1 VKDYFSSKG
10 WLTRYSQA
18 EDSTGLWQRFV
29 AEVERSEMD
38 NFNTPDLDQGADS
51 ILRPGE
57 TLEDDF
63 DVNFRK
69 ANAKGGIQQLVGNTD
84 DGSRPGYSGDK
95 GIKKALEEITE
106 TQKTFDSK
114 SQLINL
120 LEDKLGFKPDPK
132 GISPNR
138 YDILKKI
145 KYESVLPVTTEKQ
158 LIETFGEEYLTK
170 ERAKGVSDKKL
181 KDRRF
186 HKISFANITD
196 EERTKKVEDTRQRNK
211 NLTEEQILDR
221 KEKAMVRRQS
231 TKGYSFYKVNNA
243 ENLLWND
250 LLRTAKN
257 KNGYFTF
264 KGEAPVKEKYYNKAE
279 TEKFVLVDKKG
290 NEFKYST
297 LSEDITK
304 HSGEKLEDV
313 LRPYKQKEFLAKEGL
328 TKELNKL
335 AGYKP
340 GATKSV
346 FHTQHIQ
353 GIDKNPFKV
362 HLTFGEQNLSEAAS
376 KKSFDADWKAANKKP
391 LGEGARFKAQ
401 KEAVNR
407 YYKSLGPDIVAQ
419 IGKQPKGESKTLI
432 NLLDKTGIKLTDSQT
447 TGAKSLDEI
456 METIGKTDP
465 KLAKKVSI
473 QLNSGLPVDQIL
485 KEIRK
490 IPGIDKLGRGFMK
503 AGGPFE
509 VAFLGLDTMNEF
521 SKGKTG
527 KQSLKTALSN
537 VTFGAYEGG
546 KREDMNVLLNTAKDL
561 NLDTE
566 GFSELKEMLD
576 LKSKIAKQKRS
587 LIDSAYFEEDSFFR
601 NVEGGQGTSNLKAQQ
616 ESLKIL
622 EKEFET
628 KGAELQDRLDI
639 DSLVNNYTMAV
650 DTVAGNEFEKSKER
664 GLLNQVKPEM
674 GDLGSAITST
684 FTDYKSLLPQNFLQN
699 SLTKAIPNT
708 LRKIPLVGNIFEPT
722 SERAKLFDMSKEDKE
737 KRIETFKP
745 AILEQSKNTYYPKA
759 QGGIMSLN
767 GKK

>member
-1 VKDYFSSKG
+1 MKDYFSSKG

-335 AGYKP
+335 AGYDL

-447 TGAKSLDEI
+447 TGAKSLEEI

-521 SKGKTG
+521 SKGKTE

>member
-1 VKDYFSSKG
+1 MPLAG
-10 WLTRYSQA
+10 I
-18 EDSTGLWQRFV
+18 E
-29 AEVERSEMD
+29 
-38 NFNTPDLDQGADS
+38 
-51 ILRPGE
+51 GE
-57 TLEDDF
+57 
-63 DVNFRK
+63 
-69 ANAKGGIQQLVGNTD
+69 
-84 DGSRPGYSGDK
+84 S
-95 GIKKALEEITE
+95 
-106 TQKTFDSK
+106 
-114 SQLINL
+114 INL
-120 LEDKLGFKPDPK
+120 SSTKNTAVIDRKLNYNM
-132 GISPNR
+132 SP
-138 YDILKKI
+138 
-145 KYESVLPVTTEKQ
+145 
-158 LIETFGEEYLTK
+158 F
-170 ERAKGVSDKKL
+170 DKKL
-181 KDRRF
+181 K
-186 HKISFANITD
+186 ANQ
-196 EERTKKVEDTRQRNK
+196 K
-211 NLTEEQILDR
+211 EQIKLL
-221 KEKAMVRRQS
+221 KEKPPGYEKRMEELNYKAKNILKNAGKELPAS
-231 TKGYSFYKVNNA
+231 KGYLGYTQINVKP
-243 ENLLWND
+243 D
-250 LLRTAKN
+250 GTYTTKIIGMDKN
-257 KNGYFTF
+257 K
-264 KGEAPVKEKYYNKAE
+264 
-279 TEKFVLVDKKG
+279 
-290 NEFKYST
+290 S
-297 LSEDITK
+297 
-304 HSGEKLEDV
+304 
-313 LRPYKQKEFLAKEGL
+313 
-328 TKELNKL
+328 L
-335 AGYKP
+335 AGLDGEEFIYKNISKENKIKV
-340 GATKSV
+340 KSLIE
-346 FHTQHIQ
+346 TI
-353 GIDKNPFKV
+353 
-362 HLTFGEQNLSEAAS
+362 
-376 KKSFDADWKAANKKP
+376 
-391 LGEGARFKAQ
+391 
-401 KEAVNR
+401 KEAN
-407 YYKSLGPDIVAQ
+407 P
-419 IGKQPKGESKTLI
+419 E
-432 NLLDKTGIKLTDSQT
+432 
-447 TGAKSLDEI
+447 
-456 METIGKTDP
+456 
-465 KLAKKVSI
+465 LAKKVSI
-473 QLNSGLPVDQIL
+473 QLNSGLPVDQML
-485 KEIRK
+485 AEIKK
-490 IPGIDKLGRGFMK
+490 IPGIDKLGKGFMK

>member
-335 AGYKP
+335 AGYDL

-419 IGKQPKGESKTLI
+419 IGKQSKGESKTLI

-447 TGAKSLDEI
+447 TGAKSLEEI

-628 KGAELQDRLDI
+628 KGAELQNRLDI
-639 DSLVNNYTMAV
+639 DSLVKNYTMAV

-759 QGGIMSLN
+759 QGGIMSLTN
-767 GKK
+767 KK

>member
-1 VKDYFSSKG
+1 MKDYFSSKG

-145 KYESVLPVTTEKQ
+145 KYESVLPATTEKQ
-158 LIETFGEEYLTK
+158 LIETFGEEYLAE

-196 EERTKKVEDTRQRNK
+196 EQRAKKVEDTRQRNK

-264 KGEAPVKEKYYNKAE
+264 KGEAPVKEKYYNKAA
-279 TEKFVLVDKKG
+279 TENFVLVDKNN

-297 LSEDITK
+297 LSEDIKK

-335 AGYKP
+335 AGYKL
-340 GATKSV
+340 GSNKSV

-419 IGKQPKGESKTLI
+419 IGKQPKGEIKPLI

-473 QLNSGLPVDQIL
+473 QLNSGLPVDQML
-485 KEIRK
+485 AEIKK
-490 IPGIDKLGRGFMK
+490 IPGITKLGKGFMK

-509 VAFLGLDTMNEF
+509 VAFFGLDAFNEF
-521 SKGKTG
+521 GKGKTI
-527 KQSLKTALSN
+527 KQSAKTALSN
-537 VTFGAYEGG
+537 LTFGAYEGN
-546 KREDMNVLLNTAKDL
+546 KIEDMNVLLNTAKDL

-587 LIDSAYFEEDSFFR
+587 LIDNAYFEEDSFFR

-628 KGAELQDRLDI
+628 KGAELQNRLDI
-639 DSLVNNYTMAV
+639 DSLVKNYTMAV